1 MKKLLAVLS
10 LCSVI
15 VYFSG
20 CGCRKDSSAIEGEK
34 LQRIFAQ
41 HKQWV
46 FARSPEFATSLGDE
60 SKAGE
65 MNDYSIEGIEKDHRY
80 LLKDIEK
87 LQAIDR
93 SLLSDRDK
101 LNYDLFKLQLRL
113 WKEGHR
119 FKGYLRPI
127 QQFVGR
133 DPVHLLIIRMPSY
146 SVFGTEKNYRDF
158 LSRLSHVPRV
168 MDETIET
175 MKSGLQEK
183 ITYPKDAVH
192 AVAGQIA
199 SMMVDDPA
207 RTPLFEP
214 FEKMPKT
221 MAPETKKELKNKAR
235 QVIGEKVIPAFRKLH
250 KFWTEE
256 YYPNCTEDIGLS
268 SLPNGTAWYKHLIK
282 YYITTDLSAGQIHQM
297 GLKEVARIKGEMK
310 KIIKEVGFKGT
321 FAEFVHFL
329 KTDPQFYYSN
339 AEDLMIGYR
348 DLCKRIDPELPKI
361 IGKLPRLP
369 YGVREITAAEAAG
382 SGGYLDVGNLK
393 LGRASYL
400 AISTHNLKLIKKY
413 QMAAIILH
421 EMVPGHHL
429 ELSLSAEMENVP
441 FWRREYF
448 YYTYNEGW
456 ALYSESLGSE
466 MGIYRDPYSRFGQLD
481 LNMLRAIRLVVDTGI
496 HTRGWSRQKAIAYM
510 KANST
515 IDDNFIRNEVDR
527 YIVHPGQALSYKIG
541 EREFLRL
548 RRLAEKELGKNFDIR
563 EFHDKLLEDGSLP
576 LNILAEKIEG
586 YIAEKKKRK

>member
-1 MKKLLAVLS
+1 MKKLLLALS
-10 LCSVI
+10 LCLVI

-20 CGCRKDSSAIEGEK
+20 CGCQKDSSAIEGEK
-34 LQRIFAQ
+34 LQQIFAQ

-46 FARSPEFATSLGDE
+46 LDRSPEFATSLGDE

-65 MNDYSIEGIEKDHRY
+65 MDDYSIEGIEKGHRY

-87 LQAIDR
+87 LQALDR

-101 LNYDLFKLQLRL
+101 LNYDLFKQKLNL
-113 WKEGHR
+113 WREGHR

-175 MKSGLQEK
+175 MKLGLQEK

-199 SMMVDDPA
+199 FMMVDDPA

-221 MAPETKKELKNKAR
+221 MAQETKKELKNKAR

-268 SLPNGTAWYKHLIK
+268 SLPNGAEWYKHLIK
-282 YYITTDLSAGQIHQM
+282 YYTSTDLSAHQIHQM

-329 KTDPQFYYSN
+329 KTDPRFYYSN

-369 YGVREITAAEAAG
+369 YGVRQITAAEAAG

-400 AISTHNLKLIKKY
+400 AISSHNLKLIKKY

-429 ELSLSAEMENVP
+429 QLSLSAEMENVP

-448 YYTYNEGW
+448 YYAYAEGW
-456 ALYSESLGSE
+456 ALYSESLGYE
-466 MGIYRDPYSRFGQLD
+466 MGIYRDPYSKFGQLD

-527 YIVHPGQALSYKIG
+527 YIVYPGQALSYKIG

-576 LNILAEKIEG
+576 LNILTEKIEG
-586 YIAEKKKRK
+586 YIAEKKKMK

>member
-1 MKKLLAVLS
+1 MKKLLVSLS
-10 LCSVI
+10 LCLVI

-34 LQRIFAQ
+34 LQQIFAQ

-46 FARSPEFATSLGDE
+46 LDRSPEFAISLGDE

-65 MNDYSIEGIEKDHRY
+65 MDDYSIEGIEKDHRY

-87 LQAIDR
+87 LQALDR

-101 LNYDLFKLQLRL
+101 LNYDLFKLKLRL
-113 WKEGHR
+113 WREDHR

-127 QQFVGR
+127 QQFVGK

-175 MKSGLQEK
+175 MKLGLQEK

-214 FEKMPKT
+214 FAKMPKT
-221 MAPETKKELKNKAR
+221 MAQETKKELKNKAR

-268 SLPNGTAWYKHLIK
+268 SLPHGAEWYKHLIK
-282 YYITTDLSAGQIHQM
+282 YYTTTDLSAHQIHQM
-297 GLKEVARIKGEMK
+297 GLKEVARIKEEMK

-329 KTDPQFYYSN
+329 KTDPRFYYSN

-369 YGVREITAAEAAG
+369 YGVRQITAAEAAG
-382 SGGYLDVGNLK
+382 SGGYLDIGNLK

-400 AISTHNLKLIKKY
+400 AISTYNLKLIKKY

-421 EMVPGHHL
+421 EMVPGHHIQV
-429 ELSLSAEMENVP
+429 SLSAEMENVP
-441 FWRREYF
+441 FWRSEYF
-448 YYTYNEGW
+448 YYAYDEGW
-456 ALYSESLGSE
+456 ALYSESLGYE
-466 MGIYRDPYSRFGQLD
+466 MGIYRGPYSKFGQLD

-527 YIVHPGQALSYKIG
+527 YIVYPGQALSYKIG

-548 RRLAEKELGKNFDIR
+548 RRLAEKELGKNFV
-563 EFHDKLLEDGSLP
+563 SSMT
-576 LNILAEKIEG
+576 NC
-586 YIAEKKKRK
+586 